1 MTCRESYPEPDI
13 DMGSGVGT
21 LRRRYI
27 PLFTILIGV
36 LAAMNVASVVFV
48 LLE

>member
-1 MTCRESYPEPDI
+1 MTFRNSYSEPDVE
-13 DMGSGVGT
+13 DGGSAGV

-27 PLFTILIGV
+27 PLFTVLIGL
-36 LAAMNVASVVFV
+36 LATMNVVSVVFV

>member
-1 MTCRESYPEPDI
+1 MTFRDSYPEPDVE
-13 DMGSGVGT
+13 DGGVET
-21 LRRRYI
+21 LRRRCI
-27 PLFTILIGV
+27 PLFTVMISL

>member
-1 MTCRESYPEPDI
+1 MTCRESCPTLDI
-13 DMGSGVGT
+13 DMGSGIDA
-21 LRRRYI
+21 LRRRYF
-27 PLFTILIGV
+27 PLFTILIGL

>member
-1 MTCRESYPEPDI
+1 MTCRESCPEPD
-13 DMGSGVGT
+13 MEVGSGAGAV
-21 LRRRYI
+21 RRRGI
-27 PLFTILIGV
+27 PLFTVLIGL